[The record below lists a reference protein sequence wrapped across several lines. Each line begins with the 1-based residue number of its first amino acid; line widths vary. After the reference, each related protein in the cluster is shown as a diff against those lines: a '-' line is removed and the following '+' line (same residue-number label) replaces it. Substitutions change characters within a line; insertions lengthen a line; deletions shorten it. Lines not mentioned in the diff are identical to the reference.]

1 MTPTDIVN
9 QALGLLGES
18 AISGYDENLP
28 VARAARAHYETT
40 RDSLLRRHRWNFA
53 RKRAE
58 LSKLSE
64 APAFGFANKYALPS
78 DCLRV
83 LQLNGLSALE
93 CEADFEIEGLELLT
107 DADTAK
113 IVYVAR
119 IADPSK
125 WDSLFVE
132 AFIYKLGAALAIQVA
147 DSLQKQQIL
156 ESRFEQLKLPSAIGV
171 DARESK
177 PRVIHPGTG
186 SESLASRGV
195 SVDSFGASFG
205 GGYSYQVATTGT
217 NGEPGDNGWT
227 PNPATVTDGDRIL
240 LFISWSGGEGAQ
252 PESGYVSPS
261 GLTNISGNA
270 TDFRGVMGIQ
280 GERGEDGWSPVLAV
294 ITDLERRVFQV
305 SDWTGGTGT
314 KPATGLY
321 VGDSGLVADLVDA
334 LNIRGPAGS
343 GDISGPGVSV
353 VDENLAAWNGTS
365 GSAIED
371 SGISKASVI
380 ASLVKTAWLTVT
392 GAINLDTLA
401 AAVTANSAKVTNAT
415 HTGDVT
421 GATALTIANNAIT
434 TAKILDSN
442 VTLDKLVNATAA
454 SRILA
459 RKTAGSGVFE
469 ESTISQILDFIGSAT
484 AGDILYRG
492 ASTWSR
498 LAAVTNGQ
506 VLQLAGGIP
515 SWANR
520 SVIQVKTARTT
531 ANTSGTTVIPLDNTT
546 PQNTEGTEVLTL
558 SITPTSATN
567 NLIIF
572 VNSYMSLNTA
582 GVVIISIFQDST
594 ADAIA
599 TGFTTIPGASFT
611 LALPVAYQMTS
622 GTTSATTFKVRVG
635 SASDTWYLNNR
646 PSPVFNSTVA
656 TSITIY
662 ETTP

>member
-53 RKRAE
+53 RQRAE
-58 LSKLSE
+58 LSQLAE
-64 APAFGFANKYALPS
+64 APAFGFAHKYALPS

-240 LFISWSGGEGAQ
+240 LFVSWLGGEGAQ
-252 PESGYVSPS
+252 PQSGYVSPF
-261 GLTNISGNA
+261 GLTNILGNA
-270 TDFRGVMGIQ
+270 TDFRGGQ
-280 GERGEDGWSPVLAV
+280 GTIGNNGWSPILAAV
-294 ITDLERRVFQV
+294 ADGARRVFQV
-305 SDWTGGTGT
+305 IDWSGGEGA
-314 KPATGLY
+314 KPVTGLY
-321 VGDSGLVADLVDA
+321 VGSSGLEA
-334 LNIRGPAGS
+334 NIANGIDVRGPAGT
-343 GDISGPGVSV
+343 GDVTGPGVSV
-353 VDENLAAWNGTS
+353 TSGNLVSWNGTS
-365 GSAIED
+365 GSDIED
-371 SGISKASVI
+371 SGISA
-380 ASLVKTAWLTVT
+380 A
-392 GAINLDTLA
+392 TLA
-401 AAVTANSAKVTNAT
+401 AAVSANSAKVSNAT

-421 GATALTIANNAIT
+421 GSTALT
-434 TAKILDSN
+434 
-442 VTLDKLVNATAA
+442 
-454 SRILA
+454 LA
-459 RKTAGSGVFE
+459 VSGVAAGSYTNANITVDAKGRV
-469 ESTISQILDFIGSAT
+469 TVAANGS
-484 AGDILYRG
+484 G
-492 ASTWSR
+492 
-498 LAAVTNGQ
+498 
-506 VLQLAGGIP
+506 GGI
-515 SWANR
+515 STG
-520 SVIQVKTARTT
+520 K
-531 ANTSGTTVIPLDNTT
+531 
-546 PQNTEGTEVLTL
+546 
-558 SITPTSATN
+558 SIAMAM
-567 NLIIF
+567 IF
-572 VNSYMSLNTA
+572 
-582 GVVIISIFQDST
+582 G
-594 ADAIA
+594 
-599 TGFTTIPGASFT
+599 G
-611 LALPVAYQMTS
+611 
-622 GTTSATTFKVRVG
+622 
-635 SASDTWYLNNR
+635 
-646 PSPVFNSTVA
+646 
-656 TSITIY
+656 
-662 ETTP
+662 

>member
-58 LSKLSE
+58 LSQLSE

-205 GGYSYQVATTGT
+205 GGYSYPGATTGA

-240 LFISWSGGEGAQ
+240 LFVSWSGGEGAQ
-252 PESGYVSPS
+252 PENGYVSPS
-261 GLTNISGNA
+261 GLTNISGSA
-270 TDFRGVMGIQ
+270 TDFRGGQ
-280 GERGEDGWSPVLAV
+280 GTIGNNGWSPILAAV
-294 ITDLERRVFQV
+294 ADGARRVFQV
-305 SDWTGGTGT
+305 IDWSGGEGA
-314 KPATGLY
+314 KPVTGLY
-321 VGDSGLVADLVDA
+321 VGPSGLEA
-334 LNIRGPAGS
+334 NIVNGLDVRGPAGT
-343 GDISGPGVSV
+343 GDVTGPGVSV
-353 VDENLAAWNGTS
+353 TSGNLVSWNGTG
-365 GSAIED
+365 GSDIED
-371 SGISKASVI
+371 SGISASTL
-380 ASLVKTAWLTVT
+380 S
-392 GAINLDTLA
+392 GAVAL
-401 AAVTANSAKVTNAT
+401 NSAKVSNAT

-421 GATALTIANNAIT
+421 GSGALT
-434 TAKILDSN
+434 L
-442 VTLDKLVNATAA
+442 AA
-454 SRILA
+454 SGV
-459 RKTAGSGVFE
+459 TAGSYTNANITVDAKGRV
-469 ESTISQILDFIGSAT
+469 TVAANGS
-484 AGDILYRG
+484 G
-492 ASTWSR
+492 
-498 LAAVTNGQ
+498 
-506 VLQLAGGIP
+506 GGI
-515 SWANR
+515 STG
-520 SVIQVKTARTT
+520 K
-531 ANTSGTTVIPLDNTT
+531 
-546 PQNTEGTEVLTL
+546 
-558 SITPTSATN
+558 SIAMAM
-567 NLIIF
+567 IF
-572 VNSYMSLNTA
+572 
-582 GVVIISIFQDST
+582 G
-594 ADAIA
+594 
-599 TGFTTIPGASFT
+599 G
-611 LALPVAYQMTS
+611 
-622 GTTSATTFKVRVG
+622 
-635 SASDTWYLNNR
+635 
-646 PSPVFNSTVA
+646 
-656 TSITIY
+656 
-662 ETTP
+662 

>member
-58 LSKLSE
+58 LSQLSE
-64 APAFGFANKYALPS
+64 APAFGFAHKYALPS

-195 SVDSFGASFG
+195 SVDAFGASFG
-205 GGYSYQVATTGT
+205 SGYSYPGATTGA

-240 LFISWSGGEGAQ
+240 LFVSWSGGEGAQ
-252 PESGYVSPS
+252 PENGYVSPS
-261 GLTNISGNA
+261 GLTDISGNA
-270 TDFRGVMGIQ
+270 TDFRGVMGTI
-280 GERGEDGWSPVLAV
+280 GNKGWSPILAV
-294 ITDLERRVFQV
+294 VEDGARRVLQV
-305 SDWTGGTGT
+305 TDWTGGEGT
-314 KPATGLY
+314 KPDTGDY
-321 VGDSGLVADLVDA
+321 VGAAGLVALIGDGVDV
-334 LNIRGPAGS
+334 RGPVGT
-343 GDISGPGVSV
+343 GDVTGPGVSV

-421 GATALTIANNAIT
+421 GATALTIANSA
-434 TAKILDSN
+434 
-442 VTLDKLVNATAA
+442 VTLAKMANLAA
-454 SRILA
+454 SRIIG
-459 RKTAGSGVFE
+459 RKTSTGAP
-469 ESTISQILDFIGSAT
+469 ESLTLTEILDFIGSAT

-492 ASTWSR
+492 ASNWSR
-498 LAAVTNGQ
+498 LAADSDG
-506 VLQLAGGIP
+506 
-515 SWANR
+515 
-520 SVIQVKTARTT
+520 K
-531 ANTSGTTVIPLDNTT
+531 
-546 PQNTEGTEVLTL
+546 VLTL
-558 SITPTSATN
+558 ASGIPAWAGGGKLVKIQTSIITSTSTITSVIPADNTIPQSSEGDEVATITYTPLSASN
-567 NLIIF
+567 NLDLEFEVMVSVSAVARVTAALF
-572 VNSYMSLNTA
+572 VNSDTNAVKAIGAVGA
-582 GVVIISIFQDST
+582 GAGFSNVVRLRYIVPAGS
-594 ADAIA
+594 
-599 TGFTTIPGASFT
+599 
-611 LALPVAYQMTS
+611 
-622 GTTSATTFKVRVG
+622 TTSRTYKIRMG
-635 SASDTWYLNNR
+635 PNSDSAYFNKG
-646 PSPVFNSTVA
+646 NSTDTYGG
-656 TSITIY
+656 TSSAILSVKEY
-662 ETTP
+662 TP

>member
-58 LSKLSE
+58 LSQLSE
-64 APAFGFANKYALPS
+64 APAFGFAHKYALPA

-132 AFIYKLGAALAIQVA
+132 AFVYKLGAALAIQVA

-195 SVDSFGASFG
+195 SVDAFGASFG
-205 GGYSYQVATTGT
+205 GGYSYPVATTGA

-240 LFISWSGGEGAQ
+240 LFVSWSGGEGAQ
-252 PESGYVSPS
+252 PENGYVSPS
-261 GLTNISGNA
+261 GLTDILANA
-270 TDFRGVMGIQ
+270 TDFRGLQ
-280 GERGEDGWSPVLAV
+280 GFSGATGFDGWSPVLALA
-294 ITDLERRVFQV
+294 IDGSRRVFQV
-305 SDWTGGTGT
+305 ADWAGGTGS
-314 KPATGLY
+314 KPAIGDY
-321 VGDSGLVADLVDA
+321 VGASGLVATIGLAIDV
-334 LNIRGPAGS
+334 RGPAGS

-353 VDENLAAWNGTS
+353 VDGNLVSWNGTS
-365 GSAIED
+365 GSDIED
-371 SGISKASVI
+371 SGVSPSSFEAAGTS
-380 ASLVKTAWLTVT
+380 AAH
-392 GAINLDTLA
+392 
-401 AAVTANSAKVTNAT
+401 AAVTSDVHGISAFGATLVDDANAAAARTTLELGTAAQSATGAFAT
-415 HTGDVT
+415 AAQGTDERVPTAAGLTTKFGTAKGTIADGDKFGGLDSAASDAPKHWLWSTIKSTLLTYFRTLFKIGAAKSSLYTGAAQTLTDSYVDVT
-421 GATALTIANNAIT
+421 G
-434 TAKILDSN
+434 
-442 VTLDKLVNATAA
+442 
-454 SRILA
+454 
-459 RKTAGSGVFE
+459 
-469 ESTISQILDFIGSAT
+469 STIT
-484 AGDILYRG
+484 
-492 ASTWSR
+492 
-498 LAAVTNGQ
+498 
-506 VLQLAGGIP
+506 
-515 SWANR
+515 
-520 SVIQVKTARTT
+520 
-531 ANTSGTTVIPLDNTT
+531 
-546 PQNTEGTEVLTL
+546 
-558 SITPTSATN
+558 ITPTANPS
-567 NLIIF
+567 
-572 VNSYMSLNTA
+572 SLEYE
-582 GVVIISIFQDST
+582 F
-594 ADAIA
+594 
-599 TGFTTIPGASFT
+599 SFT
-611 LALPVAYQMTS
+611 LSPTGGNSPVSHFKLFRDGSEIVSARSTAS
-622 GTTSATTFKVRVG
+622 GPSGLDSRHTFRFSIANSSTASTTIKLQARRY
-635 SASDTWYLNNR
+635 SASFPCKLH
-646 PSPVFNSTVA
+646 
-656 TSITIY
+656 
-662 ETTP
+662 ETFLWDGAASSQASSASASVKEILP

>member
-58 LSKLSE
+58 LSQLSE

-119 IADPSK
+119 IADPEK

-195 SVDSFGASFG
+195 SVDAFGASFG
-205 GGYSYQVATTGT
+205 GGYSYPGATTGA

-240 LFISWSGGEGAQ
+240 LFVSWSGGEGAQ

-261 GLTNISGNA
+261 GLTDISGNA
-270 TDFRGVMGIQ
+270 TDFRGVMGTI
-280 GERGEDGWSPVLAV
+280 GNKGWSPILAAV
-294 ITDLERRVFQV
+294 ADGARRVLQIA
-305 SDWTGGTGT
+305 DWTGGDGT
-314 KPATGLY
+314 KPTTGEY
-321 VGDSGLVADLVDA
+321 VGLIGLVPTAAEGV
-334 LNIRGPAGS
+334 NIRGAEGAAGAGS
-343 GDISGPGVSV
+343 GNVTGPAVATDGAFALF
-353 VDENLAAWNGTS
+353 DGITGEL
-365 GSAIED
+365 IED
-371 SGISKASVI
+371 SGILPSAFEAAGTS
-380 ASLVKTAWLTVT
+380 
-392 GAINLDTLA
+392 AIHA
-401 AAVTANSAKVTNAT
+401 AATSGVHGISAFGATLVDDANAAAARTTLGLGTAALSA
-415 HTGDVT
+415 TGDF
-421 GATALTIANNAIT
+421 
-434 TAKILDSN
+434 
-442 VTLDKLVNATAA
+442 ATAA
-454 SRILA
+454 QGTNERVP
-459 RKTAGSGVFE
+459 TAAGLTSKFGTNKGTIADGDKFGGLDSAASDAPKHWLW
-469 ESTISQILDFIGSAT
+469 STIKSTLLTYFRTLFKIGAAESALYTGSAQT
-484 AGDILYRG
+484 LTDSYADVSGSEITIVPTGNPSTLDYRFSCVMAFSSG
-492 ASTWSR
+492 SSASAHFKLFRDGSEI
-498 LAAVTNGQ
+498 V
-506 VLQLAGGIP
+506 
-515 SWANR
+515 S
-520 SVIQVKTARTT
+520 ARTT
-531 ANTSGTTVIPLDNTT
+531 CNTPGEIRIAFTFSISNSSTASTTIKL
-546 PQNTEGTEVLTL
+546 QARRR
-558 SITPTSATN
+558 SATYGTK
-567 NLIIF
+567 LH
-572 VNSYMSLNTA
+572 
-582 GVVIISIFQDST
+582 
-594 ADAIA
+594 A
-599 TGFTTIPGASFT
+599 TYVWDDTVSSQAS
-611 LALPVAYQMTS
+611 
-622 GTTSATTFKVRVG
+622 
-635 SASDTWYLNNR
+635 SASVSCIEIL
-646 PSPVFNSTVA
+646 P
-656 TSITIY
+656 
-662 ETTP
+662 

>member
-53 RKRAE
+53 RQRAE
-58 LSKLSE
+58 LSQLAE
-64 APAFGFANKYALPS
+64 APAFGFAHKYALPS

-227 PNPATVTDGDRIL
+227 PKPATVTDGDRIL
-240 LFISWSGGEGAQ
+240 LFVSWLGGEGAQ
-252 PESGYVSPS
+252 PESGYVSPF
-261 GLTNISGNA
+261 GLTNILGNA
-270 TDFRGVMGIQ
+270 TDFRGGQGIQ
-280 GERGEDGWSPVLAV
+280 GEHGENGWSPVLAV

-321 VGDSGLVADLVDA
+321 VGDSGLVVDLVDA
-334 LNIRGPAGS
+334 LNIRGPAGT
-343 GDISGPGVSV
+343 GDVTGPGISV
-353 VDENLAAWNGTS
+353 VDGNLVSWNGTS
-365 GSAIED
+365 GSDIED
-371 SGISKASVI
+371 SSISKSSVI

-392 GAINLDTLA
+392 GAINLDSLA
-401 AAVTANSAKVTNAT
+401 SAVSANTAKVSNAT

-421 GATALTIANNAIT
+421 GATALTIANSA
-434 TAKILDSN
+434 
-442 VTLDKLVNATAA
+442 VTLAKMANLAA
-454 SRILA
+454 SRIIG
-459 RKTAGSGVFE
+459 RKTSTGAP
-469 ESTISQILDFIGSAT
+469 ESLTLSEILDFIGSAAT
-484 AGDILYRG
+484 GDILYRG
-492 ASTWSR
+492 ASTWAR
-498 LAAVTNGQ
+498 LPKGTDGQ
-506 VLQLAGGIP
+506 VLQLASGIP
-515 SWANR
+515 AWAGGGKLVKIQTSIITSTSTIT
-520 SVIQVKTARTT
+520 SVIPVD
-531 ANTSGTTVIPLDNTT
+531 NSIPQSSEGDEVATITYT
-546 PQNTEGTEVLTL
+546 PL
-558 SITPTSATN
+558 SASN
-567 NLIIF
+567 NLDLEFEVMVSVSAVARVTAALF
-572 VNSYMSLNTA
+572 VNSDTNA
-582 GVVIISIFQDST
+582 VKAIGVVG
-594 ADAIA
+594 AGG
-599 TGFTTIPGASFT
+599 GFSNVVRLRYIVPAGS
-611 LALPVAYQMTS
+611 
-622 GTTSATTFKVRVG
+622 TTSRTYKIRMG
-635 SASDTWYLNNR
+635 PNSDSAYFNKGNSIDTYGG
-646 PSPVFNSTVA
+646 
-656 TSITIY
+656 TSSAILSVKEY
-662 ETTP
+662 TP